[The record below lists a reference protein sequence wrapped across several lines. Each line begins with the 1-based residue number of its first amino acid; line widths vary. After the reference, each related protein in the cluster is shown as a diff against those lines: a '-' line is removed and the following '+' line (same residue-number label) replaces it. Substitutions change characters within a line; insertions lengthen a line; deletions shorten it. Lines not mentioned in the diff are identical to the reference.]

1 MSLNYKELAEI
12 TIRDLEKRKALKKK
26 GQFDADSYVF
36 DMQLKSFKKKSRIR
50 CKSYRG

>member
-1 MSLNYKELAEI
+1 MRLTAKELAEI
-12 TIRDLEKRKALKKK
+12 TYKDLENRKEQKRK
-26 GQFDADSYVF
+26 GQFDAECYVF